1 MAQFSMKAGL
11 KRFKERGEEAVSKEL
26 SQLHF
31 LDTFEPINPK
41 YLNEEERQQVLESDL
56 FLKEKQDNTVKG

>member
-11 KRFKERGEEAVSKEL
+11 KRFKECGEEAVSKEL

-31 LDTFEPINPK
+31 HGTFEPINPK
-41 YLNEEERQQVLESDL
+41 DLNKEERQQLLESHL
-56 FLKEKQDNTVKG
+56 FLKEE